1 MLTSHVNCLEETSH
15 HAVPHGMWH
24 MLLLKDCGIGK
35 IEQRRHK
42 SRIMHRSAFH
52 DEYYAIKSQT
62 YIYTFMS
69 NAYIQRLTHLG
80 PYTIELAHNQ
90 DLTIPGAYN

>member
-1 MLTSHVNCLEETSH
+1 MNGEDEEEEEEEKEEEEKEKEKNMLTSHVNCIEETSH

-42 SRIMHRSAFH
+42 SRIMHCSAFH
-52 DEYYAIKSQT
+52 DEYYVIKS
-62 YIYTFMS
+62 
-69 NAYIQRLTHLG
+69 
-80 PYTIELAHNQ
+80 
-90 DLTIPGAYN
+90 